1 MGVPLDAC
9 WSTSFTVPN
18 KLLFLIVGP
27 GEFLLIRVMLIVIK
41 EHSEERVC
49 SGICNG

>member
-1 MGVPLDAC
+1 MGVPLDAW

-18 KLLFLIVGP
+18 KLLLLIVGP
-27 GEFLLIRVMLIVIK
+27 EEFMLIRVMLILIVIK

-49 SGICNG
+49 

>member
-1 MGVPLDAC
+1 MHGC

-27 GEFLLIRVMLIVIK
+27 GEFVLIRVMLILIVIK

-49 SGICNG
+49 SGICNE